1 MSQSWSEMRVK
12 LSNLATPG
20 VQKITPYQPGRPAEE
35 VAAEFGIAKPVKLA
49 SNENPLGPSA
59 MAVKAMQAVHDLA
72 RYPDGN
78 GSLLKHKIA
87 ARHDL
92 DINCITLG
100 NGSNDILE
108 LVTRAFVNPGDEV
121 IFGQHAFAVYPL
133 ATLAVGGRPVET
145 PALNW
150 GNDLDAIREA
160 VTERSK
166 VIFIAN
172 PNNPTGTWLTKY
184 ELKRFLDEVPEHVIV
199 VIDEAYAEYV
209 SEEDFPGYPDCTQWL
224 DGHPNLLVTRTF
236 SKIFGLAGL
245 RAGYGVSS
253 PELADLLNRVR
264 QPFNVNSLALT
275 AAEAA
280 LDDEQHIQKSREMNQ
295 AGMAYLIDACKK
307 RGLGYIPSAGNFLAI
322 NFSRPAQ
329 DIFEA
334 MMQQGVI
341 VRPVA
346 NYGMPDFLR
355 VTVGSKEENKRF
367 VEVLDR
373 VMEENAR
380 M

>member
-1 MSQSWSEMRVK
+1 MRVN
-12 LSNLATPG
+12 LSDLATPG

-49 SNENPLGPSA
+49 SNENPLGPSP

-78 GSLLKHKIA
+78 GSALKQKIA
-87 ARHDL
+87 DRHRL

-108 LVTRAFVNPGDEV
+108 FVTRAFVNPGDEV
-121 IFGQHAFAVYPL
+121 VFSRHAFAVYPL
-133 ATLAVGGRPVET
+133 ATLAAGGTPVET

-150 GNDLDAIREA
+150 GNDLKAIVEA
-160 VTERSK
+160 VGDRSK

-172 PNNPTGTWLTKY
+172 PNNPTGTWLTEA
-184 ELKRFLDEVPEHVIV
+184 ELKSFLNKIPDHVIV

-209 SEEDFPGYPDCTQWL
+209 TEDGYPGSPDCTQWL
-224 DGHPNLLVTRTF
+224 DDHPNLLVTRTF

-245 RAGYGVSS
+245 RVGYGVSS
-253 PELADLLNRVR
+253 PELADFLNRVR
-264 QPFNVNSLALT
+264 QPFNVNSLALV

-280 LDDEQHIQKSREMNQ
+280 LDDEQHLKQSREMNET
-295 AGMAYLIDACKK
+295 GMAYLIEECNK
-307 RGLGYIPSAGNFLAI
+307 RGLGYIPSAGNFLSI

-329 DIFEA
+329 DIFQA

-341 VRPVA
+341 VRPIA
-346 NYGMPDFLR
+346 NYGMPNFLR
-355 VTVGSKEENKRF
+355 VTVGSEDENHRF
-367 VEVLDR
+367 VEVMDR
-373 VMEENAR
+373 VMAADV
-380 M
+380 

>member
-1 MSQSWSEMRVK
+1 V
-12 LSNLATPG
+12 
-20 VQKITPYQPGRPAEE
+20 
-35 VAAEFGIAKPVKLA
+35 
-49 SNENPLGPSA
+49 
-59 MAVKAMQAVHDLA
+59 
-72 RYPDGN
+72 
-78 GSLLKHKIA
+78 
-87 ARHDL
+87 RHDL
-92 DINCITLG
+92 DIDCVTLG

-121 IFGQHAFAVYPL
+121 IFGRHAFAVYPL
-133 ATLAVGGRPVET
+133 ATLAVGGSPVEAS
-145 PALNW
+145 ALNW
-150 GNDLDAIREA
+150 GNDLHAIKEA
-160 VTERSK
+160 VTDRSK
-166 VIFIAN
+166 LIFIAN
-172 PNNPTGTWLTKY
+172 PNNPTGTWLTEK
-184 ELKRFLDEVPEHVIV
+184 ELKPFLDEVPEHVIV

-209 SEEDFPGYPDCTQWL
+209 TEEYFPGYPDCTQWL
-224 DGHPNLLVTRTF
+224 DDYPNLLVTRTF

-245 RAGYGVSS
+245 RVGYGVSS
-253 PELADLLNRVR
+253 PEVADFLNRVR
-264 QPFNVNSLALT
+264 QPFNVNSLALA

-280 LDDEQHIQKSREMNQ
+280 LMTNSIPQKSREINR
-295 AGMAYLIDACKK
+295 AGMAYLIDACNK

-322 NFSRPAQ
+322 DFSRPAQ
-329 DIFEA
+329 EIFEA

-355 VTVGSKEENKRF
+355 VTVGLAEENRRF

>member
-1 MSQSWSEMRVK
+1 MSRSWSEMRVNV
-12 LSNLATPG
+12 SDLATPG
-20 VQKITPYQPGRPAEE
+20 VRKITPYQPGRPAEE
-35 VAAEFGIAKPVKLA
+35 VAAEFGIARPVKLA
-49 SNENPLGPSA
+49 SNENPLGPSP
-59 MAVKAMQAVHDLA
+59 MALKAMQAVHDLA

-92 DINCITLG
+92 DIDCVTLG

-121 IFGQHAFAVYPL
+121 IFGRHAFAVYHL
-133 ATLAVGGRPVET
+133 ATLAVGGSPVEAS
-145 PALNW
+145 ALNW
-150 GNDLDAIREA
+150 GNDLSAIKEA
-160 VTERSK
+160 LTDRSK
-166 VIFIAN
+166 LIFIAN
-172 PNNPTGTWLTKY
+172 PNNPTGTWLTEK
-184 ELKRFLDEVPEHVIV
+184 ELKPFLDEVPEHVIV

-209 SEEDFPGYPDCTQWL
+209 TEEDFPGYPDCTQWL
-224 DGHPNLLVTRTF
+224 DDYPNLLVTRTF

-245 RAGYGVSS
+245 RVGYGVSS
-253 PELADLLNRVR
+253 PEVADFLNRVR
-264 QPFNVNSLALT
+264 QPFNVNSLALA

-280 LDDEQHIQKSREMNQ
+280 LDDEKHIQKSREINQ
-295 AGMAYLIDACKK
+295 AGMAYLIDACNK

-322 NFSRPAQ
+322 DFSRPAQ
-329 DIFEA
+329 EIFEA

-355 VTVGSKEENKRF
+355 VTVGLAEENRLL

>member
-1 MSQSWSEMRVK
+1 MRVN
-12 LSNLATPG
+12 LSDLATPG

-49 SNENPLGPSA
+49 SNENPLGPSP

-78 GSLLKHKIA
+78 GSALKQKIA
-87 ARHDL
+87 DRHRL

-108 LVTRAFVNPGDEV
+108 FVTRAFVNPGDDLKAIVE
-121 IFGQHAFAVYPL
+121 
-133 ATLAVGGRPVET
+133 AVG
-145 PALNW
+145 
-150 GNDLDAIREA
+150 D
-160 VTERSK
+160 RSK

-172 PNNPTGTWLTKY
+172 PNNPTGTWLTEA
-184 ELKRFLDEVPEHVIV
+184 ELKSFLNKIPDHVIV

-209 SEEDFPGYPDCTQWL
+209 TEDGYPGYPDCTQWL
-224 DGHPNLLVTRTF
+224 DDHPNLLVTRTF

-245 RAGYGVSS
+245 RVGYGVSS
-253 PELADLLNRVR
+253 PELADFLNRVR
-264 QPFNVNSLALT
+264 QPFNVNSLALV

-280 LDDEQHIQKSREMNQ
+280 LDDEQHLKQSREMNET
-295 AGMAYLIDACKK
+295 GMAYLIEECNK
-307 RGLGYIPSAGNFLAI
+307 RGLGYIPSAGNFLSI

-329 DIFEA
+329 DIFQA

-341 VRPVA
+341 VRPIA
-346 NYGMPDFLR
+346 NYGMPNFLR
-355 VTVGSKEENKRF
+355 VTVGSEDENHRF
-367 VEVLDR
+367 VEVMDR
-373 VMEENAR
+373 VMAADV
-380 M
+380 